1 MAALGLL
8 ACVAGAAWHVAAADD
23 DILDHYVAQ
32 HHRTLEQIK
41 SLHLQIESV
50 AFSGD
55 EPALRESF
63 HWWQAGARYR
73 SVHTQYGLPARRDA
87 AAKGPAKAGNT
98 ITEVRETVF
107 DGKDLWQLV
116 TPSRD
121 RAARRPRVVGK
132 GNEPV
137 PLFDL
142 AEGTIAGAENA
153 GPGLYVWFLLGQ
165 APGGQDTLR
174 SAVAKSERAELE
186 VTPSGDAV
194 ITLRNLR
201 QDSKNVLP
209 TVRCTLDAGHGYLI
223 RKLEYVEKNAEQ
235 QVVAWL
241 ESALGVS
248 LPQRVVFAGAG
259 GHPIR
264 AENRIVSARVN
275 EPLKDAEF
283 SLAFPE
289 GAVVLDSRQTP
300 MKIHLWGAGNRPA
313 RTFATAREYDAWFQ
327 AELARY
333 LPEKS
338 GQANAGSFFGRN
350 MWMITGN
357 LALVVLLVGLFVLR
371 RHLRHR
377 APANKTQAAPQA
389 PRDPQ

>member
-1 MAALGLL
+1 
-8 ACVAGAAWHVAAADD
+8 
-23 DILDHYVAQ
+23 
-32 HHRTLEQIK
+32 
-41 SLHLQIESV
+41 
-50 AFSGD
+50 
-55 EPALRESF
+55 
-63 HWWQAGARYR
+63 
-73 SVHTQYGLPARRDA
+73 
-87 AAKGPAKAGNT
+87 
-98 ITEVRETVF
+98 
-107 DGKDLWQLV
+107 
-116 TPSRD
+116 
-121 RAARRPRVVGK
+121 
-132 GNEPV
+132 
-137 PLFDL
+137 
-142 AEGTIAGAENA
+142 
-153 GPGLYVWFLLGQ
+153 
-165 APGGQDTLR
+165 
-174 SAVAKSERAELE
+174 
-186 VTPSGDAV
+186 
-194 ITLRNLR
+194 
-201 QDSKNVLP
+201 
-209 TVRCTLDAGHGYLI
+209 
-223 RKLEYVEKNAEQ
+223 
-235 QVVAWL
+235 
-241 ESALGVS
+241 LGVS